1 LTAYAGE
8 VDQQQAIA
16 AGFQSHLS
24 KPVDPDAII
33 AVIVRLCERQGS
45 VGVTTC
51 NTKWSN
57 LQSGYFST
65 RIKCN

>member
-24 KPVDPDAII
+24 KPVDPDAI
-33 AVIVRLCERQGS
+33 AVIVRLCERQGEA
-45 VGVTTC
+45 
-51 NTKWSN
+51 
-57 LQSGYFST
+57 
-65 RIKCN
+65 